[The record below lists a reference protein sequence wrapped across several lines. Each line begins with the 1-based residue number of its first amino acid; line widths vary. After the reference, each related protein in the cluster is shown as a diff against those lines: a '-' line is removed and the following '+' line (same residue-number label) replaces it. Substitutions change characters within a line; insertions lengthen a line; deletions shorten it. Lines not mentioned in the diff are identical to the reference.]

1 MRIFVFSEA
10 TTSESESAAIFKCFG
25 FSASIAHRCFTI
37 VPRLHTMGIFRSKR
51 CGARNNFLHQI
62 LTAGTIERRI
72 TLMKRTC
79 LHCVIGKQGNFQFD
93 TGIERCSTA
102 QSFLAVIL
110 LLRLDI
116 GTPVENTSCAFTN
129 RRYPPSNAPRS

>member
-1 MRIFVFSEA
+1 MLHH
-10 TTSESESAAIFKCFG
+10 SAA
-25 FSASIAHRCFTI
+25 AAYD
-37 VPRLHTMGIFRSKR
+37 GIFRSKR
-51 CGARNNFLHQI
+51 CGARNDFLHQI

-116 GTPVENTSCAFTN
+116 GTPVENASCAFTKQA
-129 RRYPPSNAPRS
+129 APNLKRTAFIIKAYRCKRGMIRAAVAGDKGEIIA